1 MNIISSNQIKEVI
14 NSFLQAQLSKK
25 LEPEQKKLEKAQ
37 ASNDP
42 SAINSATQKIA
53 DLKQQFS
60 RQQWLEKAAHSM
72 AQQLKF
78 GTHISKGIHPDS
90 KGDNINFKTDRELP
104 EGLVGSQTLSHLPLD
119 ANGNAAALPLAAFFN
134 LPIDSAGD
142 TESDIK
148 LRDLIVSQHSSL
160 EGAFADNAELSH
172 QYLQHFKQALTGAI
186 DSPRTDERNKQLLWP
201 CSGDIVATDI
211 YKNLIP
217 LHPSALASI
226 FKQKINTLRYSPEN
240 IEARKSRYSKTA
252 KQQPYISINEIAYK
266 TLGGTKP
273 QNISQLTSREG
284 GRNLLLPVIPPK
296 IESKRVLRINKRST
310 SIFDKRLRAHLK
322 SALSELYQVI
332 EAKKNTMH
340 EDNKRKRALVI
351 ILSELFILAK
361 VIHGKYDA
369 GWSRD
374 YNLNSAEQYWLDPYR
389 AELEDEEEFAQQRE
403 KADWL
408 EDITR
413 RFGQWLNKCLQDKF
427 PHIKDDF
434 GDAES
439 LEWRKTIRNTI
450 KASQRR
456 EEGMFL

>member
-1 MNIISSNQIKEVI
+1 MNAIDSSQIKEVI
-14 NSFLQAQLSKK
+14 NSFLQVQLGKK
-25 LEPEQKKLEKAQ
+25 LEPEKIKLEKAQ
-37 ASNDP
+37 ANNDP
-42 SAINSATQKIA
+42 SAIHSTTQKIT

-60 RQQWLEKAAHSM
+60 RQQWLKKAANSM

-90 KGDNINFKTDRELP
+90 KGDNINFQTNRQLS
-104 EGLVGSQTLSHLPLD
+104 EGLVGSQTPSHLSLD

-134 LPIDSAGD
+134 LSIGSAED
-142 TESDIK
+142 TESEIK

-160 EGAFADNAELSH
+160 EGAFADNAELSQ
-172 QYLQHFKQALTGAI
+172 QYLQQFKKALTGAT

-201 CSGDIVATDI
+201 CYEDASVEDN
-211 YKNLIP
+211 YRNLIP
-217 LHPSALASI
+217 LHPSALASV
-226 FKQKINTLRYSPEN
+226 FKQTLNTLRYSPEN
-240 IEARKSRYSKTA
+240 IEARRSRYSKTA
-252 KQQPYISINEIAYK
+252 KQQPYSSINEIAYK

-284 GRNLLLPVIPPK
+284 GRNLLLPAIPPK
-296 IESKRVLRINKRST
+296 IELKRVLRINKRST
-310 SIFDKRLRAHLK
+310 SIFDKRLRAYLK
-322 SALSELYQVI
+322 SGLSEFYQVV
-332 EAKKNTMH
+332 EAQDKTKPIR
-340 EDNKRKRALVI
+340 DQRKRALNI

-361 VIHGKYDA
+361 AIHGQYDA

-389 AELEDEEEFAQQRE
+389 AELEGEEEFAQQRE

-413 RFGQWLNKCLQDKF
+413 RFGQWLNKSLQDKF

-434 GDAES
+434 GDAET